1 MLKTRPWRTWY
12 PSVKKRRPQPKLKR
26 PRQLPPPRASLKWP
40 RRARPR
46 PRMRLR
52 SPRQRSPKQR
62 SNPWPRHQ
70 RFHNRCRTKRFIA
83 VAFSLRKG
91 HLQRSRK
98 AQVNGGIALSESGSR
113 TSPSTGPFLVV
124 GLGNPGP
131 DYLWTPHNAGF
142 MAIDR
147 IAQQE
152 GVVVQN
158 RRCRTVTA
166 PGRMAG
172 REVILAKPETFMN
185 LSGASVSALV
195 REFEA
200 DPARDLLVIYDELDL
215 TLGTFKIRERGSPA
229 GHNGAKS
236 ITGALG
242 GQEWLRL
249 RIGVGLDLPPE
260 AIGAGRRL
268 GKEYLL
274 SPMRKAEL
282 TALDEVLDRVAT
294 ATRRILEL
302 GSAAAMNE
310 FNRRERNGPA
320 EE

>member
-1 MLKTRPWRTWY
+1 LVEASEPLHPSEQKSLARDPKSGTRGLT
-12 PSVKKRRPQPKLKR
+12 
-26 PRQLPPPRASLKWP
+26 
-40 RRARPR
+40 
-46 PRMRLR
+46 
-52 SPRQRSPKQR
+52 
-62 SNPWPRHQ
+62 
-70 RFHNRCRTKRFIA
+70 
-83 VAFSLRKG
+83 
-91 HLQRSRK
+91 SR
-98 AQVNGGIALSESGSR
+98 
-113 TSPSTGPFLVV
+113 PFLVV
-124 GLGNPGP
+124 GLGNPGLE
-131 DYLWTPHNAGF
+131 YLWTPHNAGF

-158 RRCRTVTA
+158 RRCRAVTA
-166 PGRMAG
+166 TCRMAG

-185 LSGASVSALV
+185 LSGLAVAALV

-200 DPARDLLVIYDELDL
+200 DPAKDLLVIHDELDL

-260 AIGAGRRL
+260 AIAAGAGWRL

-282 TALDEVLDRVAT
+282 TVLDEVLDRVAT
-294 ATRRILEL
+294 ATRRILDL
-302 GSAAAMNE
+302 GPTAAMNE